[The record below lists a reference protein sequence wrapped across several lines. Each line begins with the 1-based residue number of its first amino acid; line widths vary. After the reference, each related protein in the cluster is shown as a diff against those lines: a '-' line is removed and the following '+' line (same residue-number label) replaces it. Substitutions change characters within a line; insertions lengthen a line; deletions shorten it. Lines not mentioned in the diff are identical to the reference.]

1 MVYCR
6 ATHDKCAINKY
17 RHTTSETMSDRAT
30 YEVRRM
36 RTRTTG
42 AN

>member
-1 MVYCR
+1 MIICR

-17 RHTTSETMSDRAT
+17 RHTTTETMLGRAT
-30 YEVRRM
+30 YEVPRM